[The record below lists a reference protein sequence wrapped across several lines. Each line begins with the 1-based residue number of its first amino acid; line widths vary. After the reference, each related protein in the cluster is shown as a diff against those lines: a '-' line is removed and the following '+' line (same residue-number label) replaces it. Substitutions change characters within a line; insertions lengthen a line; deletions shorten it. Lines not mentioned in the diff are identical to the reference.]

1 MLPLKKV
8 LWPTDFSSAS
18 YAALEPAIE
27 LAQQFCAEL
36 LILHVIPMVS
46 SVLAQYIDIE
56 EYQEKQKKFALEEMN
71 RIIKE
76 HINGDIQIHKTVI
89 IGNPSDEIVRFSEKE
104 HVNLVVIAT
113 HGESAFHNFVFG
125 SVAEK
130 VLKLSACPV
139 LVLRNP
145 KPE

>member
-56 EYQEKQKKFALEEMN
+56 EYQEKQKKFSFG
-71 RIIKE
+71 R
-76 HINGDIQIHKTVI
+76 
-89 IGNPSDEIVRFSEKE
+89 DEPYYQR
-104 HVNLVVIAT
+104 AYQ
-113 HGESAFHNFVFG
+113 
-125 SVAEK
+125 
-130 VLKLSACPV
+130 
-139 LVLRNP
+139 R
-145 KPE
+145 